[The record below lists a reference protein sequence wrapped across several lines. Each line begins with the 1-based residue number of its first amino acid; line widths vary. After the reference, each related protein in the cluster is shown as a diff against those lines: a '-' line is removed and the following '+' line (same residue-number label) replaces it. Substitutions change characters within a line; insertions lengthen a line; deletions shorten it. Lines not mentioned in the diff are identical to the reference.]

1 MYAPT
6 TGKAQIETESC
17 AKRMMLP
24 TTVSISQGPLP
35 VNFKDEKV
43 VSRSERPQIRPVR
56 AQRAMSVRTPSM
68 TLPCKYQT
76 PRPAMRLEANM
87 RWTVVIL
94 SPMDQAKR
102 EGFFNSRNRLH
113 EE

>member
-6 TGKAQIETESC
+6 VGKAQIEIESC

-35 VNFKDEKV
+35 VKFKIEKV
-43 VSRSERPQIRPVR
+43 VSRSDNPQISPVR
-56 AQRAMSVRTPSM
+56 AQRAMSVKTPSI
-68 TLPCKYQT
+68 TLPCKNQT

-87 RWTVVIL
+87 R
-94 SPMDQAKR
+94 
-102 EGFFNSRNRLH
+102 
-113 EE
+113 